1 MTPGLVIAA
10 LLLPPLALYLAEG
23 VGARFWIC
31 LGLTCLGF
39 LPGVAFALFTLLT
52 RHRARPPATA

>member
-1 MTPGLVIAA
+1 MNPGLIIAA

-23 VGARFWIC
+23 VGTRFWIC

-39 LPGVAFALFTLLT
+39 LPGMVFALFIVLT
-52 RHRARPPATA
+52 RHRTRSSEAA